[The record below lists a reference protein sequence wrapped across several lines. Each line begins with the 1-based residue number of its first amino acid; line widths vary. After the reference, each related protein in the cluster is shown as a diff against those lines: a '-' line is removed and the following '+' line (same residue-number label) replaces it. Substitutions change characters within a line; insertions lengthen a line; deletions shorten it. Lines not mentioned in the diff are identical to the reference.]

1 MPLAQH
7 ESSSIILSERCQHC
21 LYLSEYINVML
32 FVVNLLPEFVE
43 VGQRFLANIGLR
55 AAAMTGRKNIV
66 NIASKGGQLHSW
78 VRRPLPTVI
87 EDLRSEEFWC

>member
-1 MPLAQH
+1 MYLYDYMDV
-7 ESSSIILSERCQHC
+7 ILS
-21 LYLSEYINVML
+21 
-32 FVVNLLPEFVE
+32 VVNLLPEFVE

>member
-7 ESSSIILSERCQHC
+7 ESSSIILSERCQYNW
-21 LYLSEYINVML
+21 YLPEYISVIL
-32 FVVNLLPEFVE
+32 FVVNFLPEFVE

-55 AAAMTGRKNIV
+55 AAARTGRRNIV
-66 NIASKGGQLHSW
+66 NIASKGGQVHSW
-78 VRRPLPTVI
+78 VRWPLPTVI

>member
-1 MPLAQH
+1 
-7 ESSSIILSERCQHC
+7 
-21 LYLSEYINVML
+21 ML
-32 FVVNLLPEFVE
+32 FVVYFLPESVE

-66 NIASKGGQLHSW
+66 SIASKGGELHSW
-78 VRRPLPTVI
+78 VRWPLPTVI

>member
-7 ESSSIILSERCQHC
+7 ESSSIILSERCQHH
-21 LYLSEYINVML
+21 LYLPEYINVIL
-32 FVVNLLPEFVE
+32 FVVNFLPEFVE